1 MIETK
6 EEYLCKL
13 NSLEKLLEK
22 SNKSP
27 LGKMINLLE
36 NELVE
41 YESIKYPATNV
52 HIRDRIEYLLDQSNV
67 WNTL

>member
-41 YESIKYPATNV
+41 YESIKYPAPNV